1 MDNIEIKIG
10 RIASKI
16 KGGSKEERMEIAKE
30 LNQLAEL
37 LIDIKEARGD
47 ERGSLH
53 SRLDD

>member
-1 MDNIEIKIG
+1 MDGIEIKIG